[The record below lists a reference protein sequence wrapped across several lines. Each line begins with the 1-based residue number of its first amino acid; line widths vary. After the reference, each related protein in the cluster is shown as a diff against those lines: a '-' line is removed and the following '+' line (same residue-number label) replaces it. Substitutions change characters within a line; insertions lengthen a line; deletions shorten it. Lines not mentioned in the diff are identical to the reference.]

1 MRKERKEGE
10 IQSEEGRK
18 DLKKSERTE
27 RTEEP
32 KKRRKEVTTG
42 RKGGISV
49 CSKAERK
56 TNQREEDKHVKM
68 ERKKEG

>member
-18 DLKKSERTE
+18 DLKKLERTE

-56 TNQREEDKHVKM
+56 KERPTK
-68 ERKKEG
+68 ERKINM